1 MQWSVRPFVR
11 LVIFYMLGI
20 IAGNK
25 LSLIEIGFVP
35 AIVVFIL
42 LLTIAIL
49 FAKYFSS
56 YKKRWLAGVVFYTLS
71 LFAGC
76 FNIYFTNKP
85 LHQETDSQNSKTYI
99 GEIVSDIV
107 ITAKSVRFEII
118 VESSDSLNNLSRE
131 KVIAYFE
138 TGEKTNDLVYGDKII
153 LEAKPALIKNKGNPA
168 EFDYKSYLIHEGIA
182 KSVYLKNEDWK
193 FLKHDPSNLLID
205 YARSLRREL
214 LRRLETHMF
223 FHNTFPVAAAILVGY
238 DTLMDEKTE
247 NSYVHAGAM
256 HILCVSGLHV
266 GVIFILMTLLLK
278 FMLKSKTGRFLRI
291 IILLISIWAY
301 ALLTG
306 MSPSVQRAS
315 IMFSFF
321 VIGQG
326 LSRPKDSYNTLAASA
341 FVMLAINPN
350 LLFHVGFQLS
360 YAAVLG
366 IISVYPSLYRKL
378 YFKNKAIDYLWSII
392 CVSIAAQLA
401 TFPIGT
407 HYFNYFPNYF
417 WITNLVVI
425 PASFVII
432 ISGFLFFLFSWVPY
446 FSAFLGVCT
455 SFMVMIVNYLVSLVE
470 ILPYFGTDNI
480 YMPWTKTIIIYLII
494 IMLFHILIFKRVRL
508 LLYFASALLILIGIN
523 TIVKFDH
530 QKNSKLII
538 YNVNNQDVIQ
548 FVDGVNSFVLTSETK
563 GNKRKIDEYVLN
575 PSNIKMGVKNEINF
589 GLNELPNYQNKEL
602 MINGNFIQFKQSRYL
617 ILSGEDTFIT
627 TDSLEKLNI
636 NTLIITGKHKVD
648 LNALKSS
655 ISFDEIIISSGVPF
669 WKRKKLIEHCEIL
682 KVRYID
688 INKEGGKVFDI

>member
-1 MQWSVRPFVR
+1 MLWSVRPFVR
-11 LVIFYMLGI
+11 FVIFYMLGI

-25 LSLIEIGFVP
+25 LSLVDIGYVP
-35 AIVVFIL
+35 AIVIFIL
-42 LLTIAIL
+42 LLAMAIL
-49 FAKYFSS
+49 FAKFFSS
-56 YKKRWLAGVVFYTLS
+56 YKRRWLAGIVFYALS
-71 LFAGC
+71 LYAGC

-85 LHQETDSQNSKTYI
+85 LHQETDNQKSKIYI
-99 GEIVSDIV
+99 GEIISDIV
-107 ITAKSVRFEII
+107 FTAKSVRFEII
-118 VESSDSLNNLSRE
+118 VESADSSNNLSRK

-138 TGEKTNDLVYGDKII
+138 PGEKSNDLIYGDKII
-153 LEAKPALIKNKGNPA
+153 LETKPTLIKNKGNPA

-238 DTLMDEKTE
+238 DTLMDEETE

-266 GVIFILMTLLLK
+266 GVIFMLMTVLLK
-278 FMLKSKTGRFLRI
+278 FMLRTKTGRFFR
-291 IILLISIWAY
+291 IILLLMSIWAY

-306 MSPSVQRAS
+306 MSPSVERAS

-326 LSRPKDSYNTLAASA
+326 LRRPKDSYNTLAASA

-407 HYFNYFPNYF
+407 HYFHYFPNYF

-425 PASFVII
+425 PASFAII
-432 ISGFLFFLFSWVPY
+432 ISGFIFFLFSWVPY
-446 FSAFLGVCT
+446 FSAFLGVFT
-455 SFMVMIVNYLVSLVE
+455 SFMVMIVNHLVSFVE
-470 ILPYFGTDNI
+470 MLPFFGTEDIN
-480 YMPWTKTIIIYLII
+480 MPWAKTFLIYLII
-494 IMLFHILIFKRVRL
+494 IMLFHILIFKRIRL
-508 LLYFASALLILIGIN
+508 LIYFTAALTILIGAN
-523 TIVKFDH
+523 TLDIYH
-530 QKNSKLII
+530 NSKNSKLIV
-538 YNVNNQDVIQ
+538 YNINNQDIIQ
-548 FVDGVNSFVLTSETK
+548 FIEGDVSYILSSEINDSKHKLYDFVIK
-563 GNKRKIDEYVLN
+563 
-575 PSNIKMGVKNEINF
+575 PSNIKQGIKGEEYFRID
-589 GLNELPNYQNKEL
+589 KA
-602 MINGNFIQFKQSRYL
+602 NFIENNNILIQENYIQFNQKRYL
-617 ILSGEDTFIT
+617 ILSENEIYKVA
-627 TDSLEKLNI
+627 DSASKLKI
-636 NTLIITGKHKVD
+636 NTIIITGKHKIELENIVAAID
-648 LNALKSS
+648 
-655 ISFDEIIISSGVPF
+655 FDKLIISSGVPF
-669 WKRKKLIEHCEIL
+669 WKSKKLIEQCE
-682 KVRYID
+682 D
-688 INKEGGKVFDI
+688 IGLEYFDVGNKKSYAEEL